1 LIPSAV
7 SGADFAAGA
16 AFCQNLSV
24 ALALLLIASSGLG
37 MLFSLK
43 THRELF
49 AEARSTFNRA
59 FGACMEGKGYTIK

>member
-1 LIPSAV
+1 
-7 SGADFAAGA
+7 
-16 AFCQNLSV
+16 LSV

-49 AEARSTFNRA
+49 AEARNTFNRA